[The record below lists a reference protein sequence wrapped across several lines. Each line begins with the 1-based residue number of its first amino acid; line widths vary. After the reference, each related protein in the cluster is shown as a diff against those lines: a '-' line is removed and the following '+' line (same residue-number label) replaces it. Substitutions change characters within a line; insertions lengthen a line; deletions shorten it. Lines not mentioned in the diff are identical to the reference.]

1 MANVTLKGIPDE
13 LYARL
18 KSEAA
23 ASRRSLNSEIIHRLQ
38 ASMTAPRIDA
48 EAYLADLAA
57 LQRRLAIPPLTDEL
71 LEAAKEDGRA

>member
-1 MANVTLKGIPDE
+1 MANVTLKGIPEE
-13 LYARL
+13 LFEQL

-38 ASMTAPRIDA
+38 VSVTAPRVDA

-57 LQRRLAIPPLTDEL
+57 LQRRLAIPPLTDEML
-71 LEAAKEDGRA
+71 TAAKEHGRT